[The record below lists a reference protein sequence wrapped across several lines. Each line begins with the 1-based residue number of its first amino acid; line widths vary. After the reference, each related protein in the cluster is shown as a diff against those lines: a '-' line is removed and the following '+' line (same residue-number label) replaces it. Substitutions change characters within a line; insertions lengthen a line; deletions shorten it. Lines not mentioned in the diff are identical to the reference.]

1 MMNILTNT
9 LAFLFA
15 LGVIIFVHEM
25 GHLLVAKAFHVKV
38 PVFSIGFGRA
48 LWKFRRGET
57 EYRVAWI
64 PLGGYVRLGGDDPAE
79 LSDDPRDF
87 LNRPRWQRVLVYLAG
102 PAANG
107 VLAVVLMAGVF
118 MVGSQ
123 VPYLQNLPPVVGE
136 VAEGSPAA
144 AAGIETGDRV
154 VAVDGDPV
162 EKWEDVGF
170 AVISSP
176 GRSMS
181 LTLERDGRRRTTELT
196 PDTLPR
202 HKVGDAGF
210 EPQIRPRISRLVP
223 GQPGERAGLQVGDEL
238 HAMDGLPV
246 FDLEGFVRHIQQR
259 AGVGIE
265 LEVRRD
271 GRPLTIAV
279 VPAEVDGGGR
289 IGVEIGYFQRFGPV
303 AAVVES
309 VRYNGQVIRRTLSA
323 LGQVVTGRMEA
334 RSALS
339 GPIGIASISGEAARA
354 GFRSLVLVMALL
366 SVSIGLL
373 NLFPIPILDGG
384 QIALLLVESAM
395 RRDLSL
401 KVKERFQQ
409 VGFVLIIA
417 LMVMVIYFDLVKAL
431 PSGMLPGS

>member
-1 MMNILTNT
+1 MNILTNT

-25 GHLLVAKAFHVKV
+25 GHLLVAKAFRVKV

-118 MVGSQ
+118 MVGSE

-144 AAGIETGDRV
+144 AAGIEPGDRI

-162 EKWEDVGF
+162 EQWDEVGF

-202 HKVGDAGF
+202 HEVGDAGF
-210 EPQIRPRISRLVP
+210 APRVQPRISQLVP
-223 GQPGERAGLQVGDEL
+223 GQPGERAGLQLGDEL
-238 HAMDGLPV
+238 HAMDGRPV
-246 FDLEGFVRHIQQR
+246 FDLEGFVRYIQQR
-259 AGVGIE
+259 PGVGID
-265 LEVRRD
+265 LEVERE
-271 GRPLTIAV
+271 GRPLTITV
-279 VPAEVDGGGR
+279 VPAAIDGVGR
-289 IGVEIGYFQRFGPV
+289 IGVGIGYFQRFGPV

-309 VRYNGQVIRRTLSA
+309 VRYNGQIIRVTLTA
-323 LGQVVTGRMEA
+323 LGRVVTGRMEA

-339 GPIGIASISGEAARA
+339 GPIGIAAISGEAARA

-366 SVSIGLL
+366 SISIGLL

-384 QIALLLVESAM
+384 QIALLLVESVM

-409 VGFVLIIA
+409 VGFVLIVA
-417 LMVMVIYFDLVKAL
+417 LMVMVIYFDLIKAL